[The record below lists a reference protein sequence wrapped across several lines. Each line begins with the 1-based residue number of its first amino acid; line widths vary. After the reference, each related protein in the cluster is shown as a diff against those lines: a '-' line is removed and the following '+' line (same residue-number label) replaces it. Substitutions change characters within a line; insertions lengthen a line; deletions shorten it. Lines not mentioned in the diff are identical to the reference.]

1 MLNAP
6 KGQAEM
12 QASHPVHVPL
22 SINNVAICVF
32 SYFLRYAQ
40 SAKRLAFFI

>member
-12 QASHPVHVPL
+12 QASHPVHVSL
-22 SINNVAICVF
+22 SINNVAILSPPIF
-32 SYFLRYAQ
+32 YAMRK
-40 SAKRLAFFI
+40 ALNA